1 VRNFLDEAIDVE
13 EALAVNQELSR
24 LEGEIE
30 VIKGRMQ
37 YLSQSAGFSTISI
50 DLTPDIAAQ
59 PLNAATWQPGVV
71 VRESFETLVN
81 ILQGLANF
89 LIGTVIVLGPLAL
102 LLGLPLWLIIR
113 YIFRRRQRA
122 LAATE

>member
-1 VRNFLDEAIDVE
+1 
-13 EALAVNQELSR
+13 

-50 DLTPDIAAQ
+50 NLTPDIAAQ
-59 PLNAATWQPGVV
+59 PLDPQTWRPGLVA
-71 VRESFETLVN
+71 RESFETLVN
-81 ILQGLANF
+81 ALQGIANF
-89 LIGTVIVLGPLAL
+89 LISTAIVLGPLAL
-102 LLGLPLWLIIR
+102 LFGLPLWLIVR
-113 YIFRRRQRA
+113 YVLRRRRA